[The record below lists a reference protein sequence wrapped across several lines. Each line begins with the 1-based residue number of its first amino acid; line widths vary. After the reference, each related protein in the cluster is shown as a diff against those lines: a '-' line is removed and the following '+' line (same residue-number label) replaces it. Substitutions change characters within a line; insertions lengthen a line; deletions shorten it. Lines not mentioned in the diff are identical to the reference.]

1 MTIASLL
8 LALVVTTAADTSGG
22 DPVLLDFHASWCGPC
37 QTMRPEIAKLAQNKY
52 PIRSVDID
60 RSPEIAERYN
70 VTAVPAFIV
79 VDSQG
84 RVLDQTKGVTPAK
97 ELALMYNQAK
107 LKSQAAVEATT
118 DREALPTA
126 GRIDD
131 ESGDESRTES
141 NESLVVNPRPWETV
155 VRIKMKLSDKEWGFG
170 SGTVIFSDAEESII
184 LTCAHIFKDKYHRE
198 PSLKNFR
205 TPIGIDL
212 FSNDFV
218 SMKPATLRCVE
229 HDIPGQVIDYDF
241 KNDVGLIR
249 IRPGR
254 RLAAS
259 RVVPDYWKPQKG
271 MKMYSVGCS
280 HGQDATAWDTRILDP
295 KVAMNTGNDQS
306 FFEMKC
312 AYQPAEGRSGGGL
325 YTTDGYV
332 AGVCDF
338 ADPNDHVG
346 LYATPTA
353 IHRLLDRAKLT
364 ALYKAPT
371 DGSGAMLATNGRSQ
385 TRVRAQSPS
394 DVEPANSGEGQIFT
408 IPDPGMFKIATPEA
422 RVASNSR
429 RAKTWQTSEI
439 DEPSTR
445 PERSSRPERESG
457 GETYDPGV
465 VIRTDTA
472 QVPST
477 ESLIHDMADPLPIP
491 NRASSEPA
499 SQEGRKAPSK
509 WHGVHTT
516 RPRTSN

>member
-1 MTIASLL
+1 MTIASLF
-8 LALVVTTAADTSGG
+8 LALVVTAAADTSGG

-37 QTMRPEIAKLAQNKY
+37 QTMRPEIAKLARNKY

-60 RSPEIAERYN
+60 RSPEIADRYK
-70 VTAVPAFIV
+70 VTKIPAFIV
-79 VDSQG
+79 VDAQG
-84 RVLDQTKGVTPAK
+84 RVLAQTKGVTPAK
-97 ELALMYNQAK
+97 QLALMYNEAK
-107 LKSQAAVEATT
+107 LKAQAAVESTN
-118 DREALPTA
+118 DREAVPTA

-131 ESGDESRTES
+131 EPADEPRAES
-141 NESLVVNPRPWETV
+141 NESPLVNPRPWETV
-155 VRIKMKLSDKEWGFG
+155 VRIKMKLSKEEWGFG
-170 SGTVIFSDAEESII
+170 SGTIIYSDAEESII
-184 LTCAHIFKDKYHRE
+184 LTCAHIFRDKNSRE
-198 PSLKNFR
+198 QSLKNFR
-205 TPIGIDL
+205 TPIAIDL
-212 FSNDFV
+212 FSKEFV

-229 HDIPGQVIDYDF
+229 KELPGQVIDYDF

-254 RLAAS
+254 RLPAS

-295 KVAMNTGNDQS
+295 KVAMNTGGNQS

-312 AYQPAEGRSGGGL
+312 AYQPSEGRSGGGL

-338 ADPNDHVG
+338 ADPNEHVG

-353 IHRLLDRAKLT
+353 IHRLLDRAQLT

-371 DGSGAMLATNGRSQ
+371 DGSGAMLAANGRSQ

-394 DVEPANSGEGQIFT
+394 DAESATTGEGQTFT
-408 IPDPGMFKIATPEA
+408 IPEPGMFKIATPET

-439 DEPSTR
+439 DEPSAR
-445 PERSSRPERESG
+445 PTPSSRPEREVV
-457 GETYDPGV
+457 GEAFDPGA
-465 VIRTDTA
+465 VITTDTA
-472 QVPST
+472 QEPST
-477 ESLIHDMADPLPIP
+477 ESLIHDMPDPVPTP
-491 NRASSEPA
+491 DRTTGEPA
-499 SQEGRKAPSK
+499 SQAGRKAPTK

-516 RPRTSN
+516 RPRPST